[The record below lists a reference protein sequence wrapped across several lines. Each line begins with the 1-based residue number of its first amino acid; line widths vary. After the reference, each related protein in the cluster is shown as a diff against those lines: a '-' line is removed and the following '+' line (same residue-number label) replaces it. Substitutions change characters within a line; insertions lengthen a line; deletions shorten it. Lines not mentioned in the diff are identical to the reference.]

1 MIDATAVG
9 AFKLGEV
16 ATYITTGITTD
27 KEVEVLDGLNEG
39 SEIVVSGTV
48 SSEKSTPTNKNNRGG
63 PGPM

>member
-1 MIDATAVG
+1 M
-9 AFKLGEV
+9 KK
-16 ATYITTGITTD
+16 TYITTGITTD
-27 KEVEVLDGLNEG
+27 KEVEVLDGLKEG